1 MRILTLKRLIGLT
14 AIGGAV
20 YVHKQRGGTWTLAS
34 MQDTLQYLLSQA
46 ATKLGQMNRPVEATP
61 RASYPP
67 ATPARPRMPDDNR
80 PRPYGDLSGKRD
92 DSSRH

>member
-1 MRILTLKRLIGLT
+1 LKRLIGLT

-20 YVHKQRGGTWTLAS
+20 YVHKQRGGTWTLVS
-34 MQDTLQYLLSQA
+34 MRDTLQYLLSQA
-46 ATKLGQMNRPVEATP
+46 ATKLGQMNRPVEATQ

-80 PRPYGDLSGKRD
+80 PRPAGGDLSGKRD

>member
-46 ATKLGQMNRPVEATP
+46 ATKLGQMNRPVETAP

-67 ATPARPRMPDDNR
+67 ATPARARTPEENR
-80 PRPYGDLSGKRD
+80 PKPYGDLSGKRD